1 MQMSLTIIILA
12 ASLSS
17 GSYRGMC
24 GPSAVLGVVS
34 AGADGL
40 EVNSGGTA
48 KATGVVLE
56 NVHACQVDAACYLRL
71 RVEIESSGSHMP
83 LPKAKKHLMSGR
95 LPKKNGTP
103 RKTTMWKPMVGIAN
117 TLATQLRPIALIPSM
132 FTF

>member
-1 MQMSLTIIILA
+1 
-12 ASLSS
+12 
-17 GSYRGMC
+17 MC

-71 RVEIESSGSHMP
+71 RVGDRDLRVTYAPAEGEKASHVR
-83 LPKAKKHLMSGR
+83 KATKEEWNAKKDDHVEAYGR
-95 LPKKNGTP
+95 YSKH
-103 RKTTMWKPMVGIAN
+103 
-117 TLATQLRPIALIPSM
+117 LATQLRPIALIPSM